1 MAQHFNELTV
11 YEKMDLL
18 IDVSNG
24 IRADI
29 EKRLIDNPADVV
41 EKQEN
46 AWLYSII
53 SNLPH
58 HLIIDQLKERLSM
71 FDRDTKYK
79 EQ

>member
-1 MAQHFNELTV
+1 MAQHFKELTV

-29 EKRLIDNPADVV
+29 EKRLVNNPDIV
-41 EKQEN
+41 EMNEN

-53 SNLPH
+53 SGLPH
-58 HLIIDQLKERLSM
+58 HLIIDQLKEKLSM